1 MIKREK
7 NKREIGNDY
16 SNFALRLVLICTILI
31 LGSSI
36 IFAFRNSFGKEN
48 DTPTEEGNKVS
59 DQELINLLYSYVTYN
74 RYSEDMRYFYVN
86 DRLTKD
92 MFDGY
97 EKVKYAFQLVNENNI
112 DNLTENSFTID
123 ENVYQS
129 FIDTIFGKNS
139 SFDNNKEFET
149 ISTNVFKNSL
159 VSVKYDAENKQ
170 YIVNKISDY
179 HESIMKPLY
188 AKIIDAYV
196 DDSNDTI
203 TIKEKVI
210 FTSFDYDA
218 NGNISKIKVYKDNFH
233 KTLIDEVDNNTN
245 NQIEEFN
252 IDNYLDEAITVTYK
266 FSLGEDS
273 NYYFE
278 SSMIEE

>member
-1 MIKREK
+1 MTKKEK
-7 NKREIGNDY
+7 NIKDIGNDY

-36 IFAFRNSFGKEN
+36 IFSFRNSFGKEN
-48 DTPTEEGNKVS
+48 DTLTEGENKVP
-59 DQELINLLYSYVTYN
+59 DQELIDLLYSYVTYN

-97 EKVKYAFQLVNENNI
+97 EKGKYAFQLVNENNI

-129 FIDTIFGKNS
+129 LVDTIFGKDS
-139 SFDNNKEFET
+139 SFDNNKEFEV

-159 VSVKYDAENKQ
+159 VSVRYDLESKQ
-170 YIVNKISDY
+170 YIVTKISDY
-179 HESIMKPLY
+179 HESVMKPLY
-188 AKIIDAYV
+188 SKIIDAYV

-210 FTSFDYDA
+210 FTSFDYNA

>member
-1 MIKREK
+1 MTKKEK
-7 NKREIGNDY
+7 NIKDIGNDY

-36 IFAFRNSFGKEN
+36 IFAFRNSFGKEK
-48 DTPTEEGNKVS
+48 DTPTEEENKVP
-59 DQELINLLYSYVTYN
+59 DQELIDLLYSYVTYN

-97 EKVKYAFQLVNENNI
+97 EKGKYAFQLVNENNI

-129 FIDTIFGKNS
+129 LVDTIFGKDS
-139 SFDNNKEFET
+139 SFDNNKEFEV

-159 VSVKYDAENKQ
+159 VSVRYDLESKQ
-170 YIVNKISDY
+170 YIVTKISDY
-179 HESIMKPLY
+179 HESAMKPLY
-188 AKIIDAYV
+188 SKIVDAYV

>member
-1 MIKREK
+1 MTKKEK
-7 NKREIGNDY
+7 NIKDIGNDY

-36 IFAFRNSFGKEN
+36 IFSFRNSFGKEN
-48 DTPTEEGNKVS
+48 DTLTEGENKVP
-59 DQELINLLYSYVTYN
+59 DQELIDLLYNYVTYN

-92 MFDGY
+92 TFDDSD
-97 EKVKYAFQLVNENNI
+97 KVKYAFQLVNENNI
-112 DNLTENSFTID
+112 ENLTENSFTID
-123 ENVYQS
+123 KDVYQS
-129 FIDTIFGKNS
+129 FIDTIFGKDS
-139 SFDNNKEFET
+139 SFDNNKEFEV

-159 VSVKYDAENKQ
+159 VSVRYDLESKQ
-170 YIVNKISDY
+170 YIVTKISDY
-179 HESIMKPLY
+179 HESVMKPLY
-188 AKIIDAYV
+188 SKIIDAYV

>member
-1 MIKREK
+1 MTKKEK
-7 NKREIGNDY
+7 NIKDIGNDY

-36 IFAFRNSFGKEN
+36 IFAFRNSFGKEK
-48 DTPTEEGNKVS
+48 DTLTEEENKVP
-59 DQELINLLYSYVTYN
+59 DQELIDLLYSYVTYN

-97 EKVKYAFQLVNENNI
+97 EKGKYAFQLVNENNI

-129 FIDTIFGKNS
+129 LVDTIFGKDS
-139 SFDNNKEFET
+139 SFDNNKEFEV

-159 VSVKYDAENKQ
+159 VSVRYDLESKQ
-170 YIVNKISDY
+170 YIVTKISDY
-179 HESIMKPLY
+179 HESVMKPLY
-188 AKIIDAYV
+188 SKIIDAYV

-210 FTSFDYDA
+210 FTSFDYNA

>member
-1 MIKREK
+1 MTKKEK
-7 NKREIGNDY
+7 NIKDIGNDY

-36 IFAFRNSFGKEN
+36 IFAFRNSFGKEK
-48 DTPTEEGNKVS
+48 DTPTEEENKVP
-59 DQELINLLYSYVTYN
+59 DQEVTDLLYSYVTYD
-74 RYSEDMRYFYVN
+74 RYSDDMRYFYVN

-97 EKVKYAFQLVNENNI
+97 EKGKYAFQLVNENNI

-129 FIDTIFGKNS
+129 LVDTIFGKDS
-139 SFDNNKEFET
+139 SFDNNKEFEV
-149 ISTNVFKNSL
+149 ISTKKKKNSL
-159 VSVKYDAENKQ
+159 VSVRYDLESKQ
-170 YIVNKISDY
+170 YIVTKISDY
-179 HESIMKPLY
+179 HESVMKPLY
-188 AKIIDAYV
+188 SKIIDAYV

-210 FTSFDYDA
+210 FTSFDYNA

>member
-1 MIKREK
+1 MTKKEK
-7 NKREIGNDY
+7 NIKDIGNDY

-36 IFAFRNSFGKEN
+36 IFAFRNSFGKEK
-48 DTPTEEGNKVS
+48 DTLTEGENKVP
-59 DQELINLLYSYVTYN
+59 DQELIDLLYSYVTYN

-97 EKVKYAFQLVNENNI
+97 EKGKYAFQLVNENNI

-129 FIDTIFGKNS
+129 LVDTIFGKDS
-139 SFDNNKEFET
+139 SFDNNKEFEV

-159 VSVKYDAENKQ
+159 VSVRYDLESKQ
-170 YIVNKISDY
+170 YIVTKISDY
-179 HESIMKPLY
+179 HESVMKPLY
-188 AKIIDAYV
+188 SKIIDAYV

-210 FTSFDYDA
+210 FTSFDYNA

>member
-1 MIKREK
+1 MTKKEK
-7 NKREIGNDY
+7 NIKDIGNDY

-36 IFAFRNSFGKEN
+36 IFAFRNSFGKEK
-48 DTPTEEGNKVS
+48 DTPTEEENKVP
-59 DQELINLLYSYVTYN
+59 DQELIDLLYSYVTYN

-97 EKVKYAFQLVNENNI
+97 EKGKYAFQLVNENNI

-129 FIDTIFGKNS
+129 LVDTIFGKDS
-139 SFDNNKEFET
+139 SFDNNKEFEV

-159 VSVKYDAENKQ
+159 VSVRYDLESKQ
-170 YIVNKISDY
+170 YIVTKISDY
-179 HESIMKPLY
+179 HESVMKPLY
-188 AKIIDAYV
+188 SKIIDAYV

-210 FTSFDYDA
+210 FTSFDYNA

>member
-36 IFAFRNSFGKEN
+36 IFAFRNSFGKEK
-48 DTPTEEGNKVS
+48 DTPTEEENKVP
-59 DQELINLLYSYVTYN
+59 DQELIDLLYSYVTYN

-97 EKVKYAFQLVNENNI
+97 EKGKYAFQLVNENNI

-129 FIDTIFGKNS
+129 LVDTIFGKDS
-139 SFDNNKEFET
+139 SFDNNKEFEV

-159 VSVKYDAENKQ
+159 VSVRYDLESKQ
-170 YIVNKISDY
+170 YIVTKISDY
-179 HESIMKPLY
+179 HESVMKPLY
-188 AKIIDAYV
+188 SKIIDAYV
-196 DDSNDTI
+196 DDSNDTV

-210 FTSFDYDA
+210 FTSFDYNA

-245 NQIEEFN
+245 NQIEEIDTVKEIFPSLDVN
-252 IDNYLDEAITVTYK
+252 I
-266 FSLGEDS
+266 
-273 NYYFE
+273 
-278 SSMIEE
+278 

>member
-36 IFAFRNSFGKEN
+36 IFAFRNSFGKEK
-48 DTPTEEGNKVS
+48 DTPTEEENKVP

-97 EKVKYAFQLVNENNI
+97 EKGKYAFQLVNENNI

-129 FIDTIFGKNS
+129 LVDTIFGKDS
-139 SFDNNKEFET
+139 SFDNNKEFEV

-159 VSVKYDAENKQ
+159 VSVRYDLESKQ
-170 YIVNKISDY
+170 YIVTKISDY
-179 HESIMKPLY
+179 HESVMKPLY
-188 AKIIDAYV
+188 SKIIDAYV
-196 DDSNDTI
+196 DDSNDTV

-210 FTSFDYDA
+210 FTSFDYNA
-218 NGNISKIKVYKDNFH
+218 NGNISKIKVYKDHFH
-233 KTLIDEVDNNTN
+233 KILIDEVDNNTN

-252 IDNYLDEAITVTYK
+252 IDNYLDETITVTYK
-266 FSLGEDS
+266 FSLGEDG